1 MDFTLDSE
9 QIALRDA
16 VRSLLGRAYDSSET
30 RREVTKSDHG
40 WSDKTWQ
47 QLAEMGALGL
57 PFAEEDGGFG
67 AGPVE
72 VAIVAEEIGRVIAP
86 EPYVEAVVLAGGLVA
101 AAGTADQK
109 TEIIGA
115 LAEGTLVPAF
125 AHIELKSRYNERAY
139 AVTASREGDSW
150 TLSGVK
156 EPVLGG
162 GRADLLVVSAD
173 VDGATGLFLVQPDAA
188 GLTRASY
195 STFDGGRAARV
206 AFDSTPAVPLG
217 EAGADQSATISAV
230 IAQAQVAYGHESL
243 GAMDTALKQT
253 TEYLRTRKQFGVP
266 LMTFQALT
274 FRAADMY
281 VSLELARSTV
291 TWATLVL
298 LDGGSDADA
307 AIEAASRAK
316 LQVSKAGRHIGQEA
330 IQLHGGIGM
339 TAEYSVGH
347 FTSRLTA
354 IDHVLGDGR
363 HHLGALSKTLGDHG
377 VVEPLP

>member
-16 VRSLLGRAYDSSET
+16 VRSLLGKAYGSSET
-30 RREVTKSDHG
+30 RREVTKTDPG
-40 WSDKTWQ
+40 WDEKTWQ
-47 QLAEMGALGL
+47 QLADMGALGL

-72 VAIVAEEIGRVIAP
+72 VSIVAEEIGRVIAP

-101 AAGTADQK
+101 AAGTPEQK

-125 AHIELKSRYNERAY
+125 AHVEPASRYNERAY
-139 AVTASREGDSW
+139 AVTAAQADGSW

-162 GRADLLVVSAD
+162 GRADLLIVSAD
-173 VDGATGLFLVQPDAA
+173 VDGATALFLVQPDAA
-188 GLTRASY
+188 GLTRTSY
-195 STFDGGRAARV
+195 TTFDGGRAAKV
-206 AFDSTPAVPLG
+206 AFDSTPATPLG
-217 EAGADQSATISAV
+217 EPGADRSATIAAV

-291 TWATLVL
+291 AWATLVL

-347 FTSRLTA
+347 FMSRLTA
-354 IDHVLGDGR
+354 IDHTLGDGR
-363 HHLGALSKTLGDHG
+363 HHLGALSSTLDDHG
-377 VVEPLP
+377 VIEPLP

>member
-9 QIALRDA
+9 QTALRDA
-16 VRSLLGRAYDSSET
+16 VRGLLGKAYGSSED
-30 RREVTKSDHG
+30 RRTATKTDPG
-40 WSDKTWQ
+40 WDEKVWQ
-47 QLAEMGALGL
+47 RLAEMGALGL

-72 VAIVAEEIGRVIAP
+72 VSIVAEEIGRVIAP

-101 AAGTADQK
+101 AAGTAEQRAH
-109 TEIIGA
+109 IIGA
-115 LAEGTLVPAF
+115 LAEGQLVPAF
-125 AHIELKSRYNERAY
+125 AHTEAQGRYGQRAY
-139 AVTASREGDSW
+139 AVTATKDGESW

-162 GRADLLVVSAD
+162 ARADLLIVSAD
-173 VDGATGLFLVQPDAA
+173 VDGTTSLFVVEPDAA
-188 GLTRASY
+188 GLTRTSY
-195 STFDGGRAARV
+195 ITFDGGRAAHV
-206 AFDSTPAVPLG
+206 AFDSTPATPLG
-217 EAGADQSATISAV
+217 EAGADHSGV
-230 IAQAQVAYGHESL
+230 IAQAVAAAQIAYGHESL
-243 GAMDTALKQT
+243 GAMAFALETT
-253 TEYLRTRKQFGVP
+253 TEYLRSRKQFGVP

-298 LDGGSDADA
+298 LDGDADA

-347 FTSRLTA
+347 YTSRLTA
-354 IDHVLGDGR
+354 IDHALGDGR
-363 HHLGALSKTLGDHG
+363 YHLTELSAGLDDHG
-377 VVEPLP
+377 VLEPLP